1 MLWMIFFYLLFSN
14 VFFVVQNKKSLYQKR
29 LNIHRILKLFIW
41 GTVNIALCSAVEL
54 LCELPLFWTVHSIQI
69 SSRRSESL
77 RTQDNSRWDMAHY
90 TVYIL
95 KLNGKQISD
104 PPVLLSV
111 CMRPPARPPVS
122 YQTIFLARE
131 PQQSANPAA
140 LCAPQGVTVV
150 WTVPSLWIT
159 LWHCNTS
166 QATAGSR
173 EYRVMEPHT
182 LLFIFLGYSLSP
194 LVV

>member
-1 MLWMIFFYLLFSN
+1 MLLWMIFLSRII
-14 VFFVVQNKKSLYQKR
+14 FVVHNKKSLYQKR
-29 LNIHRILKLFIW
+29 LNIHRTLKLFIW
-41 GTVNIALCSAVEL
+41 GTVNIALWSAAEL

-95 KLNGKQISD
+95 KLNGKWISD

-111 CMRPPARPPVS
+111 CMRPPARTPVS

-131 PQQSANPAA
+131 PQQSANPAS

-159 LWHCNTS
+159 LFGIATQARPLLAPENTWS
-166 QATAGSR
+166 W
-173 EYRVMEPHT
+173 
-182 LLFIFLGYSLSP
+182 SLTHSFSYF
-194 LVV
+194 